1 MMQTQNEYSQESE
14 FFILSASPSIWK
26 VIVSS
31 IQTLSE
37 DATFDVDADGLR
49 TRAMDPS
56 HVALLDVKFPP
67 SSFDSYQCVRPT
79 KFTVHLE
86 DFTKIV
92 KRAES
97 KENFE
102 VSRTKNRS
110 LEIKI
115 GSGHYRKEFE
125 LHLIDDELRASPL
138 PKLTFT
144 SRFSMGLDAFYQIL
158 TDISVVST
166 NIAVSVSNGSVSLS
180 GKGDSGKAEVK
191 IGRGAG
197 ALLQEASVENGS
209 EATRAYYNLEYLLK
223 IVKAILPFSDLMKF
237 EYSSKMPLRLE
248 FLTLEKRSAGP
259 LQFYLA
265 PKMID

>member
-1 MMQTQNEYSQESE
+1 MQTQNEFSQDSE
-14 FFILSASPSIWK
+14 FTVLSASPSIWK
-26 VIVSS
+26 VIVTS

-37 DATFDVDADGLR
+37 DATFEVDSDGLR

-67 SSFDSYQCVRPT
+67 GSFENYHCVRPV

-86 DFTKIV
+86 DLTKIV

-97 KENFE
+97 KESFQ

-125 LHLIDDELRASPL
+125 LHLIDDDLKSSPL
-138 PKLTFT
+138 PKLSFT
-144 SRFSMGLDAFYQIL
+144 TRFSIGVDAFYQML
-158 TDISVVST
+158 TDISVFSSSVGV
-166 NIAVSVSNGSVSLS
+166 AVSGGSVSLS

-191 IGRGAG
+191 IGKGDG
-197 ALLQEASVENGS
+197 ALLQEAFMENES
-209 EATRAYYNLEYLLK
+209 EETKAYYGLEYLLK
-223 IVKAILPFSDLMKF
+223 IVKTALPFSDLVKF

-248 FLTLEKRSAGP
+248 FFSLEKRSAGP

-265 PKMID
+265 PKMMD